1 MTDKYV
7 LFGNPVAHSMS
18 PALHAYFADET
29 HQDLEYGRILVEPG
43 CFRQCA
49 DEFFKNGGLG
59 CNITVPCK
67 LDAFSYA
74 DSLTEYAKTAGAVN
88 TLKKMADG
96 SILGDNTDGRGLV
109 YDLKRLCCPLK
120 NANVL
125 IIGAGGAA
133 KGILKPII
141 ECGVKK
147 LTIVNRTV
155 SKALDL
161 AVLHPGIVD
170 GTSYEN
176 LNGTYDVIINAT
188 SLSLKNELPKI
199 SDKTI
204 SKSSFVYDLMYRP
217 DGHTCFTDKA
227 NSLGVKAYDG
237 FGMLLGQAVLS
248 FELWRNVLPD
258 FDNAVKNFRQKD

>member
-18 PALHAYFADET
+18 PALHAFFAKET
-29 HQDLEYGRILVEPG
+29 NQDLEYGRVLVEDG
-43 CFRQCA
+43 CFNQCA
-49 DEFFKNGGLG
+49 DKFFKNGGLG

-74 DSLTEYAKTAGAVN
+74 DNLTEYAKAAGAVN
-88 TLKKMADG
+88 TLKKMPDG

-109 YDLKRLCCPLK
+109 YDLNRLGCPLK
-120 NANVL
+120 DAHVL

-141 ECGVKK
+141 ESGIKK
-147 LTIVNRTV
+147 ITIVNRTV

-161 AVLHPGIVD
+161 AVFYPGIVD

-176 LNGTYDVIINAT
+176 LTGPYDVIINAT
-188 SLSLKNELPKI
+188 SLSLKNELPNI
-199 SDKTI
+199 ADSI
-204 SKSSFVYDLMYRP
+204 LSKASFVYDLMYRP
-217 DGHTCFTDKA
+217 DGHTCFTDIVS
-227 NSLGVKAYDG
+227 SLGVKAYDG
-237 FGMLLGQAVLS
+237 FGMLVGQAILS
-248 FELWRNVLPD
+248 FELWRNVKPN
-258 FDNAVKNFRQKD
+258 FDTAIKKFR

>member
-18 PALHAYFADET
+18 PALHAFFAQET
-29 HQDLEYGRILVEPG
+29 HQDLEYGRILVEEG
-43 CFRQCA
+43 CFKLRA
-49 DEFFKNGGLG
+49 DEFFRNGGLG
-59 CNITVPCK
+59 CNVTVPCK

-74 DSLTEYAKTAGAVN
+74 DNLTEYAESAGAVN
-88 TLKKMADG
+88 TLKKMLDG

-109 YDLKRLCCPLK
+109 YDLKRLGCQLK
-120 NANVL
+120 DAHVL

-133 KGILKPII
+133 KGILKPVI

-147 LTIVNRTV
+147 ITIVNRTV

-161 AVLHPGIVD
+161 AVLYPGIVD

-176 LNGTYDVIINAT
+176 LNGIYDVIINAT

-199 SDKTI
+199 GDDII

-227 NSLGVKAYDG
+227 VSLGVNAHDG
-237 FGMLLGQAVLS
+237 FGMLVGQAILS
-248 FELWRNVLPD
+248 FELWREVQPD
-258 FDNAVKNFRQKD
+258 FDHAIMKFRKC